1 MENTTSKKVNG
12 PVMGTTLYAFT
23 IDWLSGKYTLE
34 TMLAE
39 VAKRK
44 LCNAVEIIGFQS
56 MRGFPDVSDAFVKDF
71 RNWMDKYELVPS
83 CLAVNVDVAIRPG
96 EKLSEDETVE
106 YVAKQIETAS
116 KLGFSVVR
124 SQMTAK
130 APVMRKLLPVA
141 EKYKIKVGNEL
152 HSPYT
157 LSHPAVTALREL
169 YAELQTPY
177 LGFVPDFGNSMRAIP
192 KGMLDSFRKDGVTDP
207 LIDLLQKI
215 WLNDLPTHEKYG
227 MLQQEGAAL
236 GGTPAQLG
244 RLNMVLSLLSRQ
256 KPEEWLEVM
265 PQIVHVHGK
274 FYSME
279 NGEEPSIDYPAL
291 MKVFKQGGYNGYISS
306 EWEGHIFT
314 DEISG
319 FDIVKEHQE
328 FCTRLLADA

>member
-1 MENTTSKKVNG
+1 MENITTKKVNG

-23 IDWLSGKYTLE
+23 IDWLSGKYSLE

-56 MRGFPDVSDAFVKDF
+56 IRGFPDVSDAFVKDF

-192 KGMLDSFRKDGVTDP
+192 KGMLDGFRKDGVTEA

-215 WLNDLPTHEKYG
+215 WHNDLPTHEKYG
-227 MLQQEGAAL
+227 LLQQEGTAL

-265 PQIVHVHGK
+265 PQIVHAHGK

>member
-1 MENTTSKKVNG
+1 MENVTTTKLNG

-56 MRGFPDVSDAFVKDF
+56 MRGFPDVTDAFIKDF
-71 RNWMDKYELVPS
+71 RSWMDKYELVPS

-96 EKLSEDETVE
+96 EKLSVDETVE

-157 LSHPAVTALREL
+157 LSHPEVIALREL
-169 YAELQTPY
+169 YAELETPY

-256 KPEEWLEVM
+256 KPEEWLDVM
-265 PQIVHVHGK
+265 PQVVHVHGK

>member
-1 MENTTSKKVNG
+1 MENTTIRKVRG

-23 IDWLSGKYTLE
+23 LEWRSGKYTLE

-44 LCNAVEIIGFQS
+44 LCNAVEVIGFQS
-56 MRGFPDVSDAFVKDF
+56 IKGFPDVSTAFVKDF
-71 RNWMDKYELVPS
+71 RNWMDHYELVPS
-83 CLAVNVDVAIRPG
+83 SLAINADIAIRRG
-96 EKLSEDETVE
+96 EKLSVDETVE
-106 YVAKQIETAS
+106 YVARQIETAA

-157 LSHPAVTALREL
+157 LLHPEVIALRKL
-169 YAELQTPY
+169 YEELQTPW

-192 KGMLDSFRKDGVTDP
+192 KGLLNGFRKDGVTEP
-207 LIDLLQKI
+207 LIDLIQQV
-215 WLNDLPTHEKYG
+215 WLNDLPTHEKYS
-227 MLQQEGAAL
+227 MLQQQGMAL
-236 GGTPAQLG
+236 GGRPAQLG
-244 RLNMVLSLLSRQ
+244 RLNMVLSLFSRQ

-291 MKVFKQGGYNGYISS
+291 MKIFKQGGYNGYISS
-306 EWEGHIFT
+306 EWEGHLFT
-314 DEISG
+314 DEVSG
-319 FDIVKEHQE
+319 FDMVKAHQE
-328 FCTRLLADA
+328 FCTRLLAEA

>member
-1 MENTTSKKVNG
+1 MENTIAVKGTG

-23 IDWLSGKYTLE
+23 LEWRSGKYTLE

-44 LCNAVEIIGFQS
+44 LCNAIEVIGFQS
-56 MRGFPDVSDAFVKDF
+56 IKGFPQVSAEFVKNF
-71 RNWMDKYELVPS
+71 RNKMDHYELVPS
-83 CLAVNVDVAIRPG
+83 SLAINADVAIRPN
-96 EKLSEDETVE
+96 EKLNVDETVA
-106 YVAKQIETAS
+106 YLARQIEAAS

-130 APVMRKLLPVA
+130 APVMRKLLAVA

-157 LSHPAVTALREL
+157 LVHPEVIALRKL
-169 YAELQTPY
+169 YEELQTPW

-192 KGMLDSFRKDGVTDP
+192 KGLLNSFRQDGVTEP
-207 LIDLLQKI
+207 LIQLIQQI
-215 WLNDLPTHEKYG
+215 WLNDLPTHEKYS
-227 MLQQEGAAL
+227 MLQEQGMAL

-244 RLNMVLSLLSRQ
+244 RLNMVLSLFSRQ
-256 KPEEWLEVM
+256 KPEDWLEVM
-265 PQIVHVHGK
+265 PQVVHVHGK

-291 MKVFKQGGYNGYISS
+291 MKVFKHGGYKGYILS
-306 EWEGHIFT
+306 EWEGHLFT
-314 DEISG
+314 DEVAG
-319 FDIVKEHQE
+319 FDIVKAHQE
-328 FCTRLLADA
+328 YCTQLLAGA

>member
-1 MENTTSKKVNG
+1 MENSTTTKVNG

-23 IDWLSGKYTLE
+23 LDWLSGKYTLE

-39 VAKRK
+39 VAKRR
-44 LCNAVEIIGFQS
+44 LCNAVEVIGFQS
-56 MRGFPDVSDAFVKDF
+56 IKGFPEVSNAFVKDF
-71 RNWMDKYELVPS
+71 RNWMDKYELVPFS
-83 CLAVNVDVAIRPG
+83 VAVHADVAIRNG
-96 EKLSEDETVE
+96 EKLSIDETVE
-106 YVAKQIETAS
+106 YVARQIEIAS

-130 APVMRKLLPVA
+130 APVMRKLLPYA
-141 EKYKIKVGNEL
+141 EKFKIKAGNEL

-157 LSHPAVTALREL
+157 LVHPEVIALREL
-169 YAELQTPY
+169 YEELQTPY

-192 KGMLDSFRKDGVTDP
+192 KGMLDSFRKDGMTEP
-207 LIDLLQKI
+207 LIELIQKI
-215 WLNDLPTHEKYG
+215 WLNDFPTHEKYAQ
-227 MLQQEGAAL
+227 LQQEGLAL

-244 RLNMVLSLLSRQ
+244 RLNMVLSLFSRQ

-265 PQIVHVHGK
+265 PQIVHIHGK

-306 EWEGHIFT
+306 EWEGHLFT
-314 DEISG
+314 DEVSG

-328 FCTRLLADA
+328 FCTRLLAE